1 VANLDVCGCGY
12 VCEPSTGPGALCV
25 ERGEGVQGD
34 RGAQSAQ
41 LGAGI
46 ISACGARAAYPVF
59 AQWQV
64 LGNVKV
70 GVYVLR
76 ALGMSSNTLTLPFFS
91 AFYQLGQNRDDFSY
105 RGGSRAVHRFFFSW
119 SDRGL
124 SSFRGHSHTIAR
136 SCMSG
141 VSSVKLLGKLPLL
154 VWERDSLITPAQVT
168 QRSLSRHA
176 VHARSQVVVRGKLPR
191 SLLMFVFLSINMPP
205 HVVCPGWGV

>member
-105 RGGSRAVHRFFFSW
+105 RGDTHTPSHARACPGFRQ
-119 SDRGL
+119 
-124 SSFRGHSHTIAR
+124 SS
-136 SCMSG
+136 C
-141 VSSVKLLGKLPLL
+141 L
-154 VWERDSLITPAQVT
+154 VT